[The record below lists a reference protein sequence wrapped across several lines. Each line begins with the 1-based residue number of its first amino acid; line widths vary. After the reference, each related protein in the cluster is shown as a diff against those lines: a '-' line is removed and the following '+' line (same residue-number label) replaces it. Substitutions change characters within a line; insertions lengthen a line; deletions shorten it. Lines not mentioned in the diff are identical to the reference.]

1 MPIDTYQEATNAI
14 LNALEK
20 GTVPWRHPLLGGGQD
35 TMPKNLNTGK
45 TYRGINLFLLALA
58 GWSSGYESPWWLTY
72 KQARD
77 RGGHIRKG
85 EKSTTVIFWKEL
97 TVTDEETGKPK
108 KIPVLRHYNAFNACQ
123 TEDVAYPAI
132 EQPEVAFEPLE
143 QAEQLVTGYSGAP
156 AITHGGSRACY
167 SPLTDQVHI
176 PAPERFVDRE
186 SYYTTLFHELAHSTG
201 HSSRLDRGLDT
212 KLAPFGTPT
221 YAKEE
226 LVAEFAAAGLSAAT
240 GIAPAV
246 VDNSAAYIAGW
257 LKALKSDKKLVVHA
271 AGAGQKAVD
280 WIAGQRQSSR

>member
-14 LNALEK
+14 LSALEK
-20 GTVPWRHPLLGGGQD
+20 GTMPWRHPLLGGGQEYL
-35 TMPKNLNTGK
+35 PKNLNTGK

-58 GWSSGYESPWWLTY
+58 GCFAGYDSPWWLTY
-72 KQARD
+72 KQAQE

-85 EKSTTVIFWKEL
+85 EKATTVIFWKEL
-97 TVTDEETGKPK
+97 TITDEYTGKPK
-108 KIPVLRHYNAFNACQ
+108 KVPVLRHYKAFNACQ
-123 TEDVAYPAI
+123 TEGVAYPQI
-132 EQPEVAFEPLE
+132 EQPEVPFEPLE
-143 QAEQLVTGYSGAP
+143 QAEQLVANYSGAP
-156 AITHGGSRACY
+156 AITHGGSQACY
-167 SPLTDQVHI
+167 VPKTDQVQI
-176 PAPERFVDRE
+176 PTPGRFVDRE
-186 SYYTTLFHELAHSTG
+186 AYYATLYHELGHSTG
-201 HSSRLDRGLDT
+201 HSSRLDRGIDT

-280 WIAGQRQSSR
+280 WIVGQRDR